1 MVDLPVPMLSDKK
14 VRGVLNLNA
23 ESTNMEAKLDVS
35 SMLGDFTRIFNL
47 DMTIITCDLK
57 RFFAY

>member
-1 MVDLPVPMLSDKK
+1 MLSDKK

-47 DMTIITCDLK
+47 DITIITCDLK
-57 RFFAY
+57 NFFAY